1 MGGLQVGDK
10 LVNNSDLC
18 THFLHAT
25 DLCTFGRTVEAL
37 YKHCIQNPKALIK
50 KNKKHLHTIVTIFYL
65 LQLLSSI
72 HFQNLLVER

>member
-18 THFLHAT
+18 TQFLHAK
-25 DLCTFGRTVEAL
+25 DLCTLGRTVEAL

-50 KNKKHLHTIVTIFYL
+50 KNKRHLHTMVAILYL
-65 LQLLSSI
+65 LRLLSS
-72 HFQNLLVER
+72 FNF